1 MNEIERLERLE
12 RKFERIFKV
21 SFIITTVFAWVYFGL
36 HVIKYVI
43 WG

>member
-1 MNEIERLERLE
+1 MNELERLERLE

-21 SFIITTVFAWVYFGL
+21 SFIVTIVFAWIYFGM
-36 HVIKYVI
+36 HIVTHVI